1 MVRAVSPTAQ
11 YLVETT
17 VTLVAV
23 VAVSVVV
30 LYAARRLGLGTS
42 TGQGPL
48 ALVARLPLDQR
59 RAIYLIRA
67 GDQLLVVGGGEGG
80 LVKLGDLPADALPP
94 ATQAPKPAS
103 FREILAL
110 AGRKES
116 PVDDPRSDDPQR
128 ENRAEREGSS

>member
-30 LYAARRLGLGTS
+30 LYAARRLGVGTS
-42 TGQGPL
+42 PTDGPL

-67 GDQLLVVGGGEGG
+67 GKQLLVVGGGEGG
-80 LVKLGDLPADALPP
+80 LVKLGDLPADAVP
-94 ATQAPKPAS
+94 AVESAKAPKPAS

-110 AGRKES
+110 LGNKDKQADE
-116 PVDDPRSDDPQR
+116 D
-128 ENRAEREGSS
+128 RADQEEPS